1 MVSDRMCGPCRRR
14 TKTCIG
20 QLELAVVS
28 DRREHESGCGE
39 GEGVRLAHGPG
50 GMRQRG
56 AAHGLYDGTVC
67 CGRGTKGYTVRAFS
81 GPTAGNEELRI
92 PRCLR

>member
-1 MVSDRMCGPCRRR
+1 MVTDRMCGPCWRR

-28 DRREHESGCGE
+28 DRREHESGRRE
-39 GEGVRLAHGPG
+39 GEGVRPTQGLG
-50 GMRQRG
+50 GTRQRE
-56 AAHGLYDGTVC
+56 APTKSYDGTVHR
-67 CGRGTKGYTVRAFS
+67 GRGTKGYTVRVLS
-81 GPTAGNEELRI
+81 GPAAGSEELRI